1 MNAAWFCDSWRELP
15 LVARQAVMRRLPA
28 LSSGSQCLDRSRC
41 RNISAFSPFL
51 KTVSASTHQYAS
63 WLSGLSSAAA
73 SAGPPVVSQQFQ
85 QLLPC
90 GRNSIW
96 SCCLITVW
104 GWFENLYWSY
114 VFGQLFS
121 HQKDHCHPFQQ
132 RKVALNHLEERIC
145 VVAQF
150 AWHVVRS
157 NALDN
162 LTLNPLCLLS
172 VPFCGAL
179 CLFIFPFS
187 QLHLTTPVFVATKI
201 LSLQQ
206 LNLWDD
212 S

>member
-1 MNAAWFCDSWRELP
+1 MEVNAAWFCDSWRELP

-51 KTVSASTHQYAS
+51 KTVSASTHQYAG

-90 GRNSIW
+90 GRDSIW

-104 GWFENLYWSY
+104 GWFKNLLLILCFWSAH
-114 VFGQLFS
+114 FS
-121 HQKDHCHPFQQ
+121 SKESLSSIST
-132 RKVALNHLEERIC
+132 KKSHLEERIC

-157 NALDN
+157 NTLDN

-179 CLFIFPFS
+179 CRFIIPFS
-187 QLHLTTPVFVATKI
+187 QLRLTTPVFVATRI

-206 LNLWDD
+206 FNLWNG